1 MEQDELFRRMAVA
14 LAIGLLIG
22 LERGWHSR
30 DETDH
35 QRTAGLR
42 TFALTGLLG
51 GVCGVLSA
59 TSSPL
64 VLAAG
69 LVAYAGALVVFSH
82 LEATHELNFS
92 VTGVV
97 AGILTFALGAYATLG
112 NETVAVA
119 AGVAVVILLALREP
133 LHSLI
138 RNITWTEIR
147 SALML
152 LAMSF
157 LLLPILPRRTI
168 DPWQVVNPFEIWLL
182 AILIAAVS
190 FAGYIAVRAL
200 GERRGIVVA
209 AVAGGLTSSTAT
221 TVSFARIARENGD
234 LSRLLAAGVLISGLT
249 MAGRVIVLAGVV
261 NPAMLGPLV
270 PPIIAAAAVVAV
282 SAALLMWRAQ
292 ATDTEATKL
301 EIRSPF
307 ELGTVLW
314 LAVLIAA
321 IMLIAKLAA
330 GHVGAVGLKML
341 AAVSGIADV
350 DALTLSM
357 ARLAGAE
364 ITARTAAGAILVG
377 AGVNTL
383 VKAAMATSIG
393 GARLGRPVAIA
404 SAAAIGAGAA
414 VYILMG

>member
-1 MEQDELFRRMAVA
+1 
-14 LAIGLLIG
+14 
-22 LERGWHSR
+22 
-30 DETDH
+30 
-35 QRTAGLR
+35 
-42 TFALTGLLG
+42 
-51 GVCGVLSA
+51 
-59 TSSPL
+59 
-64 VLAAG
+64 
-69 LVAYAGALVVFSH
+69 
-82 LEATHELNFS
+82 
-92 VTGVV
+92 
-97 AGILTFALGAYATLG
+97 
-112 NETVAVA
+112 
-119 AGVAVVILLALREP
+119 
-133 LHSLI
+133 
-138 RNITWTEIR
+138 
-147 SALML
+147 
-152 LAMSF
+152 
-157 LLLPILPRRTI
+157 
-168 DPWQVVNPFEIWLL
+168 
-182 AILIAAVS
+182 
-190 FAGYIAVRAL
+190 
-200 GERRGIVVA
+200 
-209 AVAGGLTSSTAT
+209 
-221 TVSFARIARENGD
+221 
-234 LSRLLAAGVLISGLT
+234 
-249 MAGRVIVLAGVV
+249 
-261 NPAMLGPLV
+261 
-270 PPIIAAAAVVAV
+270 
-282 SAALLMWRAQ
+282 MWRAQ

-364 ITARTAAGAILVG
+364 ITARTAVGAILVG